1 MSRLMANKYDKL
13 SKKINIIKNIKL
25 RADEINKFNN
35 FNKKIIVI
43 LKNLI
48 NEINNL
54 ISNSSKINKTKMNNI
69 YNKLIISHIT
79 SALGG

>member
-1 MSRLMANKYDKL
+1 MANKYDKL